1 MPPLEP
7 IWVVFVLVVLVGSL
21 VLAVRAFRRRRHR

>member
-7 IWVVFVLVVLVGSL
+7 IWVFFVTMVLVGCV
-21 VLAVRAFRRRRHR
+21 VLAMRAFRRRRR

>member
-7 IWVVFVLVVLVGSL
+7 IWVVFATVVLVGRV
-21 VLAVRAFRRRRHR
+21 VLAVQAFQRRRR

>member
-7 IWVVFVLVVLVGSL
+7 IWVVFMTVVLVGCV
-21 VLAVRAFRRRRHR
+21 VLGVRAFRRRHRR

>member
-7 IWVVFVLVVLVGSL
+7 IWVVFATVVLVGCV
-21 VLAVRAFRRRRHR
+21 VLAVQAFRRRRR

>member
-7 IWVVFVLVVLVGSL
+7 IWVVFVFVVLVGCV
-21 VLAVRAFRRRRHR
+21 VLAVRAFRRRR